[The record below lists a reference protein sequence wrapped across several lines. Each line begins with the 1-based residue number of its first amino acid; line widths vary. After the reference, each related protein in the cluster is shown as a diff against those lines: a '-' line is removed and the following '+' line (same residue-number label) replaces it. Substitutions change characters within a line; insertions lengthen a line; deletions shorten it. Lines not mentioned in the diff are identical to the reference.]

1 MKVITQAI
9 RVIDYESNRVSA
21 RDIMPNFSEYIEQL
35 IAYINSNTS
44 VREYKTNS
52 VNAEVITEV
61 LSIVRNQADAD
72 MIKQNVDQIA
82 SRLLRKEKEAN
93 ERISQLDTN
102 VQKGS
107 LILALIEEESNNL
120 FLLAKVEHIDFFDDT
135 DYSIKSGFSK
145 DTKKIW
151 KTCLFE
157 IDDLNALEF
166 GARIYSDT
174 VAKYWWNDFLELEEL
189 KSDEYNTKTA
199 FRSIEMTLNRN
210 IKQVAPHDHMIIRNA
225 MYLYFNRVEHFDYG
239 EMLDQTIRNY
249 VPDDMTEE
257 VKSRLIEKLEALP
270 KEKGFDRQFTLVP
283 SAVKSKMK
291 KTYEVYNGIQIRIPG
306 GMEELKD
313 IIWSQQ
319 DSDGKQYLKIRVNEE
334 NTYRMF
340 KRQEENA

>member
-9 RVIDYESNRVSA
+9 RVIDYENDRVLA
-21 RDIMPNFSEYIEQL
+21 RDIMPNFNEYIEQL
-35 IAYINSNTS
+35 IDYINNNTS
-44 VREYKTNS
+44 VREYKTHS
-52 VNAEVITEV
+52 VNTEVIAEV
-61 LSIVRNQADAD
+61 LSIIRNQANVDV
-72 MIKQNVDQIA
+72 IKQNIDQIA
-82 SRLLRKEKEAN
+82 LRLLRKEKEAN

-107 LILALIEEESNNL
+107 LILALLEDESNIL
-120 FLLAKVEHIDFFDDT
+120 FLLAKVEHTDFFDDT
-135 DYSIKSGFSK
+135 DYSVKSGFSK

-257 VKSRLIEKLEALP
+257 VKTRLLEKLEVLP
-270 KEKGFDRQFTLVP
+270 QERRFDRQFSPVP
-283 SAVKSKMK
+283 STIKSKMK

-319 DSDGKQYLKIRVNEE
+319 DSDGKQYLKIRLNDEI
-334 NTYRMF
+334 TYRIF
-340 KRQEENA
+340 KRQE

>member
-9 RVIDYESNRVSA
+9 RVIDYENDRVLA
-21 RDIMPNFSEYIEQL
+21 RDIMPNFNEYIEQL
-35 IAYINSNTS
+35 IDYINNNTS
-44 VREYKTNS
+44 VREYKTHS
-52 VNAEVITEV
+52 VNTEVIAEV
-61 LSIVRNQADAD
+61 LSIIRNQANVDV
-72 MIKQNVDQIA
+72 IKQNIDQIA
-82 SRLLRKEKEAN
+82 LRLLRKEKEAN

-107 LILALIEEESNNL
+107 LILALLEDESNIL
-120 FLLAKVEHIDFFDDT
+120 FLLAKVEHTDFFDDT
-135 DYSIKSGFSK
+135 DYSVKSGFSK

-174 VAKYWWNDFLELEEL
+174 VAKYWWSDFLELEEL

-257 VKSRLIEKLEALP
+257 VKTRLLEKLEVLP
-270 KEKGFDRQFTLVP
+270 QERRFDRQFSPVP
-283 SAVKSKMK
+283 STIKSKMK

-319 DSDGKQYLKIRVNEE
+319 DSDGKQYLKIRLNDEI
-334 NTYRMF
+334 TYRIF
-340 KRQEENA
+340 KRQE